1 MRDRITDPGL
11 LLLAGVI
18 AVLFALQFAVSEY
31 HHLSLAR
38 VMVLATYAAGYNVL
52 FGYTGLLSLGH
63 AMFFAAGVFGSG
75 LASRYLELAPPGAL
89 LAGLTA
95 GLAVSVLVGAIV
107 LRTTGVYFM
116 IVCMMFAQAFFLST
130 LLFNDIT
137 GGDEGFVISER
148 LRRFVLFSATVDLAD
163 AATRYNAALALLA
176 AALSACLFIARS
188 RFGRVLAA
196 IRENE
201 ERASMLGFNTYLYK
215 LVALIVSGAISAIAG
230 ACYVLLFAYAGSTFA
245 SVQYSILP
253 LLWVLL
259 GGARTVLGPLV
270 GTVLMFYLVDI
281 ASDYTSAHLL
291 VVGLALIGLILW
303 FPRGLMGLVREKV
316 WPWLP

>member
-1 MRDRITDPGL
+1 VRECGADPGL
-11 LLLAGVI
+11 LALAGVI
-18 AVLFALQFAVSEY
+18 ATLFALQFAVSDY

-38 VMVLATYAAGYNVL
+38 IMVLAAYAAGYNVL

-63 AMFFAAGVFGSG
+63 AMFFAAGVFGAG
-75 LASRYLELAPPGAL
+75 LASRYLEFAPPAAL
-89 LAGLTA
+89 AAGLSA
-95 GLAVSVLVGAIV
+95 GVALSVAVGAIA
-107 LRTTGVYFM
+107 LRTSGVFFM
-116 IVCMMFAQAFFLST
+116 IVCLMFAQAFYLST
-130 LLFNDIT
+130 LLFNDVT
-137 GGDEGFVISER
+137 GGDEGFVISET
-148 LRRFVLFSATVDLAD
+148 LRRFAVLSATVDLTD
-163 AATRYNAALALLA
+163 APTRYNAALILLA
-176 AALSACLFIARS
+176 VALAFCLIIARS

-215 LVALIVSGAISAIAG
+215 LSAMTVSGSIAATAG

-270 GTVLMFYLVDI
+270 GTVVMFYLVDI
-281 ASDYTSAHLL
+281 ASTYTSAHLL

-316 WPWLP
+316 LPWLP